1 MRQLTILGALAGLL
15 AGCFGSAPPPPP
27 RDHYYR
33 LLVPT
38 PSAADASAF
47 PGVVS
52 VNRPEADALLRE
64 RPILFSAS
72 GESHELQQHD
82 YHFWTDPPPSMLQS
96 QMVAYLRSHGIAG
109 TVITPE
115 MRVRPD
121 FEVSGR
127 IKRLERLLGGGPPRV
142 FVEVELA
149 MVRLSDG
156 RPIIIETFTAERASG
171 GPSVDASITAM
182 SAALEGIFE
191 QFVNGAVSAQ
201 VAASQD

>member
-1 MRQLTILGALAGLL
+1 MRQLAILGALAGLL

-27 RDHYYR
+27 RDHFYR
-33 LLVPT
+33 LLVPAPT
-38 PSAADASAF
+38 ASGNSTF

-52 VNRPEADALLRE
+52 VNRPAADALLRE

-72 GESHELQQHD
+72 GNSHELQQHD

-96 QMVAYLRSHGIAG
+96 QMVAYLRGRNIAG

-115 MRVRPD
+115 MRIRPD

-142 FVEVELA
+142 IVEVELT

-156 RPIIIETFTAERASG
+156 RPIVIDTFTAERPSG
-171 GPSVDASITAM
+171 GPDVDASIMAM
-182 SAALEGIFE
+182 SAALEEIFE
-191 QFVNGAVSAQ
+191 EFVSGAVRAQ
-201 VAASQD
+201 IAASQD